1 MYVQMSKPVTSTT
14 TAGTSGSQE
23 QRKVKRIVLSDDE
36 DDTKPIA
43 SKVLEQK
50 TDQKKPQQP
59 TPPKRKAAAVSE
71 ADSDSDSDSD
81 SPPPPKKKQKT
92 SDPVD
97 IKQLIASWDIQTC
110 ISALPIVQQR
120 VTDHKREETRAKFKQ
135 GDRVKVRCRGG
146 SFVNAT
152 VTNFY
157 YKRASVQVFIDGR
170 RRAQPVSADTVFP
183 L

>member
-71 ADSDSDSDSD
+71 TDSDSDSDSD
-81 SPPPPKKKQKT
+81 SLPPPKKKQKKE
-92 SDPVD
+92 PVD
-97 IKQLIASWDIQTC
+97 VKQLIALWDIQTC
-110 ISALPIVQQR
+110 ISALPIIQQR
-120 VTDHKREETRAKFKQ
+120 VTDYKREETRAKFKQ

-157 YKRASVQVFIDGR
+157 YERASVQVFIDGR